1 MNTDGIF
8 ADAFNFY
15 LYDGK
20 PVICPEQLHELDTA
34 ELALPYGTDGAASPV
49 QRFRDSLK
57 ELSAMEDGRAAYLL
71 LGIEGQTSVH
81 YAAPVRNL
89 LYDALQYAKQVEQAA
104 KSRRMTGSHKN
115 HGRGEFLS
123 GFYRDDRLIPVITLV
138 LFFSPDAWDA
148 PRSLHEMMAVQDPV
162 ILSMVPDYQIH
173 MVVPAEIRTEDF
185 GKFRTS
191 LGDVLTFIKYSKDKQ
206 KMQEWFRDAKEGR
219 MFGKK
224 EVDVLNACVN
234 AKIRME
240 SNEEEM
246 DMCEAFRQMIEE
258 ATEQATAKATKQTTE
273 RVQLNS
279 IKNLMHNLHMTAE
292 QAIAALGI
300 SEAEGE
306 KLMRR
311 L

>member
-1 MNTDGIF
+1 M
-8 ADAFNFY
+8 
-15 LYDGK
+15 
-20 PVICPEQLHELDTA
+20 ICPEQLHELDTA

-138 LFFSPDAWDA
+138 LFSSPEAWEA
-148 PRSLHEMMAVQDPV
+148 PRSLQEMMAVQDPV

-173 MVVPAEIRTEDF
+173 VVAPPRGINMA
-185 GKFRTS
+185 
-191 LGDVLTFIKYSKDKQ
+191 
-206 KMQEWFRDAKEGR
+206 
-219 MFGKK
+219 
-224 EVDVLNACVN
+224 
-234 AKIRME
+234 
-240 SNEEEM
+240 
-246 DMCEAFRQMIEE
+246 
-258 ATEQATAKATKQTTE
+258 E
-273 RVQLNS
+273 RVGFEP
-279 IKNLMHNLHMTAE
+279 TAL
-292 QAIAALGI
+292 ASHPLSRPAP
-300 SEAEGE
+300 
-306 KLMRR
+306 
-311 L
+311 